1 MCSTVDHYWPCL
13 QTTWAPQF
21 WHQNG
26 WHGRLLKP
34 WRGDNL
40 WVNFLY
46 QAKVWK
52 NLFEDMEC
60 MGRWLLSV
68 KAIEVA
74 FYKETVVYS
83 SRKSDFFILWNS
95 CSCPKI
101 SISKLRISTDNTPA
115 PTLIRHFFRHKRSH
129 RAGRGGAGEGTAW
142 TRHNPAQ
149 TMLDI

>member
-26 WHGRLLKP
+26 WQGRLLKP

-60 MGRWLLSV
+60 MGHWLLSV

-101 SISKLRISTDNTPA
+101 ST
-115 PTLIRHFFRHKRSH
+115 TLQLQHWSDTFSDTSE
-129 RAGRGGAGEGTAW
+129 ATARGGAGRGRGLLEHGITQPRQCW
-142 TRHNPAQ
+142 IFRQ
-149 TMLDI
+149 